1 MVERRSQVRE
11 TAQLANTREIGPP
24 KSLQRWFFTVSAVR
38 RHPKVEQRRRAI
50 SRKSTGAARQICE
63 ERDAYPKGTA
73 RSSRDRVPK
82 ASFRDGL
89 TTPPSPAPR
98 THPFATT
105 TNRQLKVKPRK
116 TAHVQ
121 PCALELTNMLSCW
134 ASSGDL
140 ASSTACRD
148 AAARLQE
155 CMRKPV
161 RLNPLALLDE
171 RGTNTWSLHAPP
183 HEQQAKGKPRVSSIN
198 YLLARTNAQ
207 R

>member
-1 MVERRSQVRE
+1 MHIQ
-11 TAQLANTREIGPP
+11 
-24 KSLQRWFFTVSAVR
+24 K
-38 RHPKVEQRRRAI
+38 
-50 SRKSTGAARQICE
+50 
-63 ERDAYPKGTA
+63 
-73 RSSRDRVPK
+73 
-82 ASFRDGL
+82 
-89 TTPPSPAPR
+89 
-98 THPFATT
+98 
-105 TNRQLKVKPRK
+105 LKVKPRK

-155 CMRKPV
+155 CMRKPQ
-161 RLNPLALLDE
+161 L
-171 RGTNTWSLHAPP
+171 
-183 HEQQAKGKPRVSSIN
+183 KGKPRVSSIN